1 MMKKLIL
8 ICLCLIALTSSTL
21 AVDYGV
27 GALNESDT
35 VFFKSPAKLEF
46 IQGTTQ
52 HISGSFN
59 FNPENPSEGIK
70 GVLRVDL
77 RTLKTGIE
85 KRDEHMRDNHLHTD
99 KYPFAYFEILSAES
113 FPSQLASDSVFQVK
127 AKGNFYI
134 HGNFREIEPDLQ
146 IVRKKLP
153 AGGEAFFVAAAFD
166 INLDEFKISRPKA
179 LFLKLAETIE
189 IKAVF
194 TGSSQITAPSVELP
208 DWPKLD

>member
-1 MMKKLIL
+1 MKRI
-8 ICLCLIALTSSTL
+8 ISINWCLLALASAAL
-21 AVDYGV
+21 AVDYSV
-27 GALNESDT
+27 GPPNDT
-35 VFFKSPAKLEF
+35 DTIYFNSSAKLEF

-52 HISGSFN
+52 HINGSFS
-59 FNPENPSEGIK
+59 FDAGNPAEGVK
-70 GVLRVDL
+70 GILRVDL
-77 RTLKTGIE
+77 RTLKTGID

-99 KYPFAYFEILSAES
+99 KYPYAYFELLSAGALPQQMA
-113 FPSQLASDSVFQVK
+113 FDSVYVVK

-134 HGNFREIEPDLQ
+134 HGNFRQIAPDLQ

-153 AGGEAFFVAAAFD
+153 AGGEALIVSAEFD
-166 INLDEFKISRPKA
+166 LNLDEYKIARPKA

-194 TGSSQITAPSVELP
+194 TGSSQIMAPPLELP